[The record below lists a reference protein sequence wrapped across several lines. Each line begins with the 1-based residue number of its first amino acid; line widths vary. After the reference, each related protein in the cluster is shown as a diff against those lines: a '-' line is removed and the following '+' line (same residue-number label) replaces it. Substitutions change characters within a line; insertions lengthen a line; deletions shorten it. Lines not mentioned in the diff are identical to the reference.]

1 MKKMIPAALAL
12 LLAALLS
19 LSACGGAP
27 AAQSGFAPPSSA
39 PAQSRPAAAGDSS
52 APGGATPPPAAP
64 QTDRAGD
71 RTGAYLAELDALSR
85 QYGRYV

>member
-1 MKKMIPAALAL
+1 MKKIIPAALVL

-39 PAQSRPAAAGDSS
+39 PAPAQSGPDAAGDSS
-52 APGGATPPPAAP
+52 APGGASPAPSAP
-64 QTDRAGD
+64 ESDGAGD
-71 RTGAYLAELDALSR
+71 WRGPIWPS
-85 QYGRYV
+85 